1 MNLTEYFYDGSSFPP
16 PLTPPPDGASG
27 DSTSLK
33 GFDDLTNILRENY
46 HKKKLLERELVQIIT
61 FEEAL
66 ANISSKPRMV
76 QEPTLNLVT
85 ISEMNRYLVGR

>member
-1 MNLTEYFYDGSSFPP
+1 MLFNSSSLP
-16 PLTPPPDGASG
+16 PPPDGGG
-27 DSTSLK
+27 DSTNLK

-85 ISEMNRYLVGR
+85 ISEMNRYRKLS